1 MEAEQSTR
9 VERTPTEGRYLLNA
23 VLGAVVGL
31 VLGFVPLSPALGGA
45 VAGYLQGGTRRDGT
59 SVGAASGALAAIP
72 ALVFGGLFL
81 TMAVFGGPAPR
92 GVVVVLVF
100 MLAFLVFAALYLV
113 GLGAAGGWAGIYLR
127 ERGVGRRL
135 VGDSGSGDVEEA
147 DDVEEPTVE
156 A

>member
-1 MEAEQSTR
+1 M
-9 VERTPTEGRYLLNA
+9 LNA
-23 VLGAVVGL
+23 VLGAVVSL
-31 VLGFVPLSPALGGA
+31 VLGFVPLSPVLGGA
-45 VAGYLQGGTRRDGT
+45 VAGYLQGGTRRDGV
-59 SVGAASGALAAIP
+59 SVGAASGAIAAIP

-81 TMAVFGGPAPR
+81 TMAVFGGPGAR
-92 GVVVVLVF
+92 GFVVVLVF

-127 ERGVGRRL
+127 ERGVGRSL
-135 VGDSGSGDVEEA
+135 VGRRRSGGVDGS